1 MRPPPSQ
8 WVKRSRKV
16 RNTMGKQQEALLR
29 GCSKEDND
37 ELLKVK
43 EIIVLG
49 QAKDGFSESKGC
61 KEVMLKQATKSN
73 HFLQF

>member
-1 MRPPPSQ
+1 MA
-8 WVKRSRKV
+8 
-16 RNTMGKQQEALLR
+16 KQQEALLR

-49 QAKDGFSESKGC
+49 QAKDGF
-61 KEVMLKQATKSN
+61 
-73 HFLQF
+73 